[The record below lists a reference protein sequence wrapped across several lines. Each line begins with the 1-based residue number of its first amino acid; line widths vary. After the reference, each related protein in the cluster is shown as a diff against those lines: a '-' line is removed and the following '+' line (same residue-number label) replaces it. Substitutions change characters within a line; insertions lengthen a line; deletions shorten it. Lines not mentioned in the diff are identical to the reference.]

1 MAKATNKAER
11 AVGETV
17 SRADLE
23 QMDHQSLIM
32 FARLQ
37 YDLQLNAKQN
47 PKGEVIDMLMAA
59 ARKFKGNATMRVQAE
74 NDKNKVPVDHVRV
87 RVSAGKY
94 NPNQRPIIVGLNFEM
109 ASIPCNK
116 DIIMHKKWLTCL
128 EDAVRTNYFVDKS
141 GPEETLGYQNEHTY
155 PFSVLERGPESI
167 PESEQESD

>member
-1 MAKATNKAER
+1 MTKATKDEATP

-23 QMDHQSLIM
+23 KMDHDTLIL
-32 FARLQ
+32 FGRLQ
-37 YDLQLNAKQN
+37 YDLQLNKKQN
-47 PKGEVIDMLMAA
+47 PKAECVDLLMSA
-59 ARKFKGNATMRVQAE
+59 ARKYKGNAGMRVMKE
-74 NDKNKVPVDHVRV
+74 EDKTACPPDHVKV

-128 EDAVRTNYFVDKS
+128 QDAVRTNYFVDKS
-141 GPEETLGYQNEHTY
+141 GPEETLGYQMEHQY
-155 PFSVLERGPESI
+155 PFSVLDRGPETY
-167 PESEQESD
+167 